1 MPTDPARRPLDA
13 VLRGYLVA
21 SKRAIVVIAI
31 AMLAFMVAIN
41 SLEIVGRG
49 LFNRSFNWVQEAAV
63 LAAMWVYF
71 FAYGLIAKDE
81 DYIRVDFFANRLGPR
96 AQALVGV
103 AARVLTIAFHA
114 TVLWFAFETYR
125 FLGLF
130 TTPVLDWPE
139 SLFVLPL
146 LLGAADIT
154 ITELIH
160 LYWQLAGRAPA
171 VPGPPRDI
179 VPEAD

>member
-1 MPTDPARRPLDA
+1 MPPSSRRGALDA
-13 VLRGYLVA
+13 VLRGYLAVSKQAILVVA
-21 SKRAIVVIAI
+21 L
-31 AMLAFMVAIN
+31 AMLAVMVAVD

-71 FAYGLIAKDE
+71 FAYGLVAKDE
-81 DYIRVDFFANRLGPR
+81 EYIRVDFFASRLGLR
-96 AQALVGV
+96 AQAVV
-103 AARVLTIAFHA
+103 AVVARLLTIAFHA
-114 TVLWFAFETYR
+114 TVFWFAIETYR

-130 TTPVLDWPE
+130 TTPVLDWSE

-160 LYWQLAGRAPA
+160 LYWHLTGRAPA
-171 VPGPPRDI
+171 RTPHI
-179 VPEAD
+179 LPEAD